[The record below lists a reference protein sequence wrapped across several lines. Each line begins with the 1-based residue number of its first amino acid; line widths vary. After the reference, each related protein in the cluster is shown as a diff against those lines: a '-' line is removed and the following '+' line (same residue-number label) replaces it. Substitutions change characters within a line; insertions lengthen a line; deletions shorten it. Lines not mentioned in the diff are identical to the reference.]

1 MSGSSSVK
9 VKHLISSLA
18 GCFGEIAW
26 WPGDTDEVMIGAILT
41 QQTRWD
47 NVERALTDLKKR
59 GLCSLDTIASADIQ
73 DLEGAIRC
81 TGFYRVKA
89 KRLKVLASYIMET
102 YGGIDGMVDESTE
115 RLRTGL
121 LNVSGIGEET
131 ADSILCYGLFR
142 TSFVIDAYTE
152 RMTRCIGVPEKR
164 QDLKRLFEKCLPK
177 DNYIYRQTH
186 AHIVEYAKEFCG
198 KKRCSECI
206 LVSSN
211 G

>member
-1 MSGSSSVK
+1 MSASSSVK
-9 VKHLISSLA
+9 ISHLISTLA
-18 GCFGEIAW
+18 CCFGEIEW
-26 WPGDTDEVMIGAILT
+26 WQGYSDEVMIGAILT
-41 QQTRWD
+41 QQTRWE

-59 GLCSLDTIASADIQ
+59 GLCSFEAIVSADIQ
-73 DLEGAIRC
+73 DIENGIRC
-81 TGFYRVKA
+81 TGFFRVKA
-89 KRLKVLASYIMET
+89 KRLKSLALFIMET
-102 YGGIDGMVDESTE
+102 YGGVDGMAEVPTLH
-115 RLRTGL
+115 LRKGL

-152 RMTRCIGVPEKR
+152 RMTRCIGIPEKR

-206 LVSSN
+206 LVSSS

>member
-9 VKHLISSLA
+9 IKHLVRSLA
-18 GCFGEIAW
+18 GYFGEIEW
-26 WPGDTDEVMIGAILT
+26 WPGYPDEVMIGAILT
-41 QQTRWD
+41 QQTRWE
-47 NVERALTDLKKR
+47 NVERALTELKKR
-59 GLCSLDTIASADIQ
+59 GLCSLDTISMADNEDIE
-73 DLEGAIRC
+73 DAIRC

-89 KRLKVLASYIMET
+89 KRLKLLASFVVET
-102 YGGIDGMVDESTE
+102 YGDIERMADASTPY
-115 RLRTGL
+115 LRKGL

-152 RMTRCIGVPEKR
+152 RMTQCIGVTEKR

-177 DNYIYRQTH
+177 DNYVYRQTH

-206 LVSSN
+206 LVSSS

>member
-9 VKHLISSLA
+9 IKQLISSLA
-18 GCFGEIAW
+18 RCFGEIAW
-26 WPGDTDEVMIGAILT
+26 WPGYPDEVMIGAILT
-41 QQTRWD
+41 QQTRWE
-47 NVERALTDLKKR
+47 NVERALADLKKR
-59 GLCSLDTIASADIQ
+59 GLCSLDTIVTADIQ
-73 DLEGAIRC
+73 DIEDAIRC

-89 KRLKVLASYIMET
+89 KRLKLLASYVMET
-102 YGGIDGMVDESTE
+102 YGGIDGMVDVSTP
-115 RLRTGL
+115 RLRTEL

-142 TSFVIDAYTE
+142 TSYVVDAYTE
-152 RMTRCIGVPEKR
+152 RMTRCIGVTEKR
-164 QDLKRLFEKCLPK
+164 QDLKRLFEECLPK
-177 DNYIYRQTH
+177 DNYVYRQTH

-206 LVSSN
+206 LVSSS

>member
-9 VKHLISSLA
+9 IKQLISSLA
-18 GCFGEIAW
+18 RCFGEIAW
-26 WPGDTDEVMIGAILT
+26 WPGYPDEVMIGAILT
-41 QQTRWD
+41 QQTRWE
-47 NVERALTDLKKR
+47 NVERALADLKKR
-59 GLCSLDTIASADIQ
+59 GLCSLDTIVTADIQ
-73 DLEGAIRC
+73 DIEDAIRC
-81 TGFYRVKA
+81 TGFSRVKA
-89 KRLKVLASYIMET
+89 KRLKLLASYVMET
-102 YGGIDGMVDESTE
+102 YGGVDGMVDVSTS

-142 TSFVIDAYTE
+142 TSYVIDAYTE
-152 RMTRCIGVPEKR
+152 RMTWCIGVTEKR
-164 QDLKRLFEKCLPK
+164 QDLKRLFEESLPK
-177 DNYIYRQTH
+177 DNYVYRQTH

-206 LVSSN
+206 LVSSS

>member
-9 VKHLISSLA
+9 IKQLISSLA
-18 GCFGEIAW
+18 RCFGEIAW
-26 WPGDTDEVMIGAILT
+26 WPGYPDEVMIGAILT
-41 QQTRWD
+41 QQTRWE
-47 NVERALTDLKKR
+47 NVERALADLKKR
-59 GLCSLDTIASADIQ
+59 GLCSLDTIVTADIQ
-73 DLEGAIRC
+73 DIEDAIRC

-89 KRLKVLASYIMET
+89 KRLKLLASYVMET
-102 YGGIDGMVDESTE
+102 YGGVDGMVDVSTP

-142 TSFVIDAYTE
+142 TSYVIDAYTE
-152 RMTRCIGVPEKR
+152 RMTRCIGVTEKR
-164 QDLKRLFEKCLPK
+164 QDLKRLFEECLPK
-177 DNYIYRQTH
+177 DNYVYRQTH

-206 LVSSN
+206 LVSSS

>member
-9 VKHLISSLA
+9 IKHLIDSLA
-18 GCFGEIAW
+18 GCYGEIEW
-26 WPGDTDEVMIGAILT
+26 WPGNTDEVMIGAILT
-41 QQTRWD
+41 QQTRWE
-47 NVERALTDLKKR
+47 NVERALADLKKR

-102 YGGIDGMVDESTE
+102 YGGIDGMDDESTQ

>member
-9 VKHLISSLA
+9 IKHLISSLA
-18 GCFGEIAW
+18 RCFGEIAW
-26 WPGDTDEVMIGAILT
+26 WPGYPDEVMIGAILT
-41 QQTRWD
+41 QQTRWE
-47 NVERALTDLKKR
+47 NVERALADLKKR
-59 GLCSLDTIASADIQ
+59 GLCSLDTIVTADIK
-73 DLEGAIRC
+73 DIEDAIRC

-89 KRLKVLASYIMET
+89 KRLKLLASYVMET
-102 YGGIDGMVDESTE
+102 YGGIDGMVDVSTP

-121 LNVSGIGEET
+121 LNISGIGEET

-142 TSFVIDAYTE
+142 TSYVIDAYTE
-152 RMTRCIGVPEKR
+152 RMTRCIGVTEKR
-164 QDLKRLFEKCLPK
+164 QDLKRLFEECLPK
-177 DNYIYRQTH
+177 DNYVYRQTH

-206 LVSSN
+206 LVSSS

>member
-9 VKHLISSLA
+9 IKQLISSLA
-18 GCFGEIAW
+18 RCFGEIAW
-26 WPGDTDEVMIGAILT
+26 WPGYPDEVMIGAILT
-41 QQTRWD
+41 QQTRWE
-47 NVERALTDLKKR
+47 NVERALADLKKR
-59 GLCSLDTIASADIQ
+59 GLCSLDTIVTADIQ
-73 DLEGAIRC
+73 DIEDAIRC
-81 TGFYRVKA
+81 TGFSRVKA
-89 KRLKVLASYIMET
+89 KRLKLLASYVMET
-102 YGGIDGMVDESTE
+102 YGGVDGMVDVSTS

-142 TSFVIDAYTE
+142 TSYVIDAYTE
-152 RMTRCIGVPEKR
+152 RMTRCIGVTEKR
-164 QDLKRLFEKCLPK
+164 QDLKRLFEECLPK
-177 DNYIYRQTH
+177 DNYVYRQTH

-206 LVSSN
+206 LVSSS